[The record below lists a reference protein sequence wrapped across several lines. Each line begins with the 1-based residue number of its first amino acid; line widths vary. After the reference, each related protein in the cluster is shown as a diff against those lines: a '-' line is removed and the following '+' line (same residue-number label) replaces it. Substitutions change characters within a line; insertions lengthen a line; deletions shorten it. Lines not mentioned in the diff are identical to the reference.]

1 MMQIYGSFRVSMG
14 LFYTNMDKIS
24 HFCTFSPIL
33 YAIRFILLQQQTTI
47 LFMRHLITFLL
58 FCASIFPSVAQS
70 SLTYGFD
77 HPQDT
82 ARTKVWWFHGETVGT
97 HEGITADLEAFKQQ
111 GVGGVVYYDQVH
123 GDGEGAF
130 KVFSPEWWD
139 ELLFSSQEARRLGI
153 SFEVN
158 CGNGYVAGGKWIT
171 PDKSMQSLA
180 CTETIV
186 EGGRDLTFQMPLPE
200 KMPGGWHHDVAV
212 IALPYQ
218 EDLTGQVSMPELEI
232 NIEKPFTA
240 RSITYEVSAQ
250 GKARTSSMQVPP
262 SHFKFDARPNAFF
275 GCGFTL
281 LPPVAELQ
289 ASEDGVFFYKVCDL
303 RPRYRNLGGI
313 KLQTVAFPKVTAR
326 RFRIVPTDTTVK
338 FSHVTLSA
346 RASVDE

>member
-1 MMQIYGSFRVSMG
+1 MSVQVVSVSYAFYDVCFYFMMQIYGSFRVSMG
-14 LFYTNMDKIS
+14 LFYTNMDKII

-123 GDGEGAF
+123 GNGEGAF
-130 KVFSPEWWD
+130 KLFSHEWWD
-139 ELLFSSQEARRLGI
+139 ELLFSSQEARRLGL

-180 CTETIV
+180 CTEMIV
-186 EGGRDLTFQMPLPE
+186 EGGRDLIFQMPLPE

-212 IALPYQ
+212 VALPYH
-218 EDLTGQVSMPELEI
+218 EDLSGQASMPELAI
-232 NIEKPFTA
+232 NFEKPFTA
-240 RSITYEVSAQ
+240 RSITYEVSAR
-250 GKARTSSMQVPP
+250 GKARTSSMQVSP
-262 SHFKFDARPNAFF
+262 SHFKLDARPNEFF
-275 GCGFTL
+275 GCGFTPL
-281 LPPVAELQ
+281 SSVAELQ
-289 ASEDGVFFYKVCDL
+289 ASEDGVSFIRCATFVPD
-303 RPRYRNLGGI
+303 
-313 KLQTVAFPKVTAR
+313 TATSAASNSR
-326 RFRIVPTDTTVK
+326 RLPSQR
-338 FSHVTLSA
+338 
-346 RASVDE
+346 